1 MCDKQD
7 REAFECPFLERLT
20 PEQRREKIKSDP
32 FVRACLARHAEMVKR
47 SKRARALSSGACKAA
62 VREENLAYLV

>member
-7 REAFECPFLERLT
+7 RETFECPFLERLT

-32 FVRACLARHAEMVKR
+32 FIRACLARRAELAKR
-47 SKRARALSSGACKAA
+47 AKRARALSPAACKTERA
-62 VREENLAYLV
+62 EEFAYLV